1 MDHHALQ
8 GRLHAELHH
17 LARAVRRRLATA
29 QEGQGTVEYVALIL
43 LVGLLLGAA
52 VAATSKTQFDL
63 AGTVRDRLDE
73 AIKGVGEKAKAK

>member
-17 LARAVRRRLATA
+17 RSRAARRRFAAA

-43 LVGLLLGAA
+43 LVAA
-52 VAATSKTQFDL
+52 VLAAAVVASNGKSFDL
-63 AGTVRDRLDE
+63 QTEITDQMKK
-73 AIKGVGEKAKAK
+73 AIEKAGK

>member
-17 LARAVRRRLATA
+17 VALAARRRLAAPAA

-43 LVGLLLGAA
+43 LVAA
-52 VAATSKTQFDL
+52 VLAAAVVASNGKSFELQKEITDQIKKAIDQ
-63 AGTVRDRLDE
+63 AG
-73 AIKGVGEKAKAK
+73 K